1 MELQNDQQ
9 PLSGIRVLD
18 LTHGVA
24 GPYCTKLLADFGAD
38 VMKVERP
45 VTGDYA
51 RSLGPFPEDDPH
63 LETSGIFLHLNTNK
77 RSVVLDLKASTDV
90 EILKALV
97 VDADILV
104 ENFRPGVMDDLG
116 LGYDILSTINPDLVM
131 TSISNFG
138 QTGPYRDYLASE
150 ITLFA
155 MGGRMGVSGLPDRY
169 PLKLGGTHVQYQA
182 GNAAAMA
189 TLAAWYGKTYTEM
202 GGQHIDVS
210 IFETQMGSINSRMI
224 GLLNYQYNGGRG
236 RRLGGTRMGYP
247 SGYYPCLDG
256 YVHVLG
262 GGVYWPRT
270 IAMLGRE
277 DLLEDPRYAPPMG
290 QLSLEGMEE
299 FENTVWLPWI
309 MERTRQ
315 QIVEECQSYEIL
327 SGAINT
333 IDDVVDH
340 NPQADFRQYFVDA
353 EHPVA
358 GKQRYTGAPV
368 MTEGHWWKLK
378 TTAPTLGQ
386 HTHEIIGE
394 ARDVIDNDRSIAVSL
409 TDLHEGTPKLPFEG
423 IRVVDMTVIWAGPY
437 STMFLGDMGA
447 EVVRV
452 ESLQALPAT
461 SRGQQARPDP
471 AAEKIRE
478 VSMYPD
484 RDPGVR
490 AWNRSSGFN
499 MHARNKYGMTA
510 DLRSTEGRE
519 AFRRLIEVSD
529 IFIENNAAG
538 AMARLGISY
547 ETVREWNPQLI
558 MISAAGFGQ
567 TGPWSSYRGWGTHF
581 EAMYGHSSVIGYPDM
596 DAEGVPGSVASDA
609 STGVTIAFAAIMA
622 LHHRRSTGKGLFIDI
637 SLGENFLPH
646 LGEYVMDY
654 TMNGRVG
661 QTVGNRDHFS
671 TAVQGMYQCSGDD
684 EWIAI
689 SLHTAE
695 QWKTLCGIM
704 GRPDLASDPRY
715 STMTD
720 LFARHNDIDEAI
732 GLWTHDKDPVLLFSE
747 LQSIGIVAGPLLYEA
762 RAFDDPHLKERKFFV
777 EITAPEVGTH
787 LYTGTV
793 FKAPKIP
800 LIVKKPP
807 VRLGEDNEYVYQ
819 QILKFSEEE
828 YRSLESQG
836 HIGMD
841 YAAHVR

>member
-1 MELQNDQQ
+1 
-9 PLSGIRVLD
+9 
-18 LTHGVA
+18 
-24 GPYCTKLLADFGAD
+24 
-38 VMKVERP
+38 
-45 VTGDYA
+45 
-51 RSLGPFPEDDPH
+51 
-63 LETSGIFLHLNTNK
+63 
-77 RSVVLDLKASTDV
+77 
-90 EILKALV
+90 
-97 VDADILV
+97 
-104 ENFRPGVMDDLG
+104 
-116 LGYDILSTINPDLVM
+116 
-131 TSISNFG
+131 
-138 QTGPYRDYLASE
+138 
-150 ITLFA
+150 
-155 MGGRMGVSGLPDRY
+155 
-169 PLKLGGTHVQYQA
+169 
-182 GNAAAMA
+182 
-189 TLAAWYGKTYTEM
+189 
-202 GGQHIDVS
+202 
-210 IFETQMGSINSRMI
+210 
-224 GLLNYQYNGGRG
+224 
-236 RRLGGTRMGYP
+236 
-247 SGYYPCLDG
+247 
-256 YVHVLG
+256 
-262 GGVYWPRT
+262 
-270 IAMLGRE
+270 
-277 DLLEDPRYAPPMG
+277 
-290 QLSLEGMEE
+290 
-299 FENTVWLPWI
+299 
-309 MERTRQ
+309 
-315 QIVEECQSYEIL
+315 
-327 SGAINT
+327 
-333 IDDVVDH
+333 
-340 NPQADFRQYFVDA
+340 
-353 EHPVA
+353 
-358 GKQRYTGAPV
+358 
-368 MTEGHWWKLK
+368 HWWKLK

-720 LFARHNDIDEAI
+720 LFARHDDIDEAI